1 MPRGRAPAGWHLLR
15 RASPLRHRCPARPR
29 PLDEPDDEQHKADDE
44 QQAAEEPDGE
54 RTYHLELGPVTAHF
68 FQEEWEEFIDLIR
81 DAAQEP
87 SSPDEEEGVEV
98 ELDWGSLYFSRDEWQ
113 EFQSL
118 INQLG

>member
-1 MPRGRAPAGWHLLR
+1 MNSNGEIPVDTLAETENYTAW
-15 RASPLRHRCPARPR
+15 
-29 PLDEPDDEQHKADDE
+29 
-44 QQAAEEPDGE
+44 AAQEPDGE

-87 SSPDEEEGVEV
+87 PTKEDEEEAIEV
-98 ELDWGSLYFSRDEWQ
+98 ELDWGSLYFLREEWG
-113 EFQSL
+113 EFLTL